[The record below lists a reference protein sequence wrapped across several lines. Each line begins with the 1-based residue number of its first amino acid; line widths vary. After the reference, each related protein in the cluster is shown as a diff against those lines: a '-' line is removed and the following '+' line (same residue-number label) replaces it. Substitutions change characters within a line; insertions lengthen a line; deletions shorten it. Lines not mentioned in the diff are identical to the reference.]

1 MKAWEVARPGPIDSG
16 PLKLVERAIPE
27 PGPGEVRV
35 KVTACGVCRTD
46 LHIAE
51 GDLPVHRAQ
60 VIPGHEIVGVVE
72 ALGGGASRF
81 KIGDRIG
88 IAWLRRT
95 CGQCRFCLRGDEN
108 LCDAPSFTGWDEDGG
123 YAEHALVHEEYA
135 YALPDAFDDEHAA
148 PLLCAGIIG
157 YRALRRADLPESG
170 RLGVYGFGG
179 SAHIAVQVA
188 VFEGASVHVMTRSE
202 RARALAL
209 ELGAASAQDPRDSP
223 PEPLDAA
230 ILFAPSGELVPVAL
244 AALDK
249 GGTLALAGIHVS
261 EIPPLDYG
269 RHLFGERKLVS
280 VSANTRADGRELL
293 ELAARIPI
301 RARTTP
307 FALDQADE
315 ALKALAH
322 GKISGA
328 AVLVPSQ

>member
-16 PLKLVERAIPE
+16 PLRLVERAIPE
-27 PGPGEVRV
+27 PGPSEVRV
-35 KVTACGVCRTD
+35 RVTACGVCRTD

-51 GDLPVHRAQ
+51 GDLEVHREH
-60 VIPGHEIVGVVE
+60 VIPGHEIVGVVDL
-72 ALGGGASRF
+72 LGEGASRF

-95 CGQCRFCLRGDEN
+95 CGRCRFCLRGDEN

-123 YAEHALVHEEYA
+123 YAEHALVHEDYA
-135 YALPDAFDDEHAA
+135 YALPDGFDDEHAA

-157 YRALRRADLPESG
+157 YRALKRSAVPKNG
-170 RLGVYGFGG
+170 RLGGYGFGG

-188 VFEGASVHVMTRSE
+188 VFEGAIVHVLTRSE

-209 ELGAASAQDPRDSP
+209 QLGAASAQSPHDAP
-223 PEPLDAA
+223 PEPLDSA
-230 ILFAPSGELVPVAL
+230 ILFAPSGDLVPVAL
-244 AALDK
+244 SALEK
-249 GGTLALAGIHVS
+249 GGTLALSGIHVS

-269 RHLFGERKLVS
+269 RHLFRERNVVS

-301 RARTTP
+301 RVITTP
-307 FALDQADE
+307 FALDRADE

-322 GKISGA
+322 GEISGA
-328 AVLVPSQ
+328 AVLRI